1 MILCR
6 VRFHLPVL
14 LLLITFL
21 SVGKS
26 NAQDI
31 FQTGSLS
38 VFVIGPH
45 NDSIRNANVKL
56 LSGGYP
62 IFPDSISKN
71 EHIFRK
77 VGPGYHMLV
86 VSADGYETVK
96 DTVDILRGR
105 HTVKLAQLSNHVIQ
119 LKTVIVK
126 GHQPALVYKGDTIV
140 LNPGAVNIEEGDA
153 VREILEQM
161 PGVDIQMDKVSVQG
175 KDIEKTY
182 VDGKRTFGD
191 NPMTAIDHVAA
202 NDVVNIKMYE
212 EENKEEQRRG
222 SAKHRRWVFN
232 IITKSKLINSRD
244 GSLVAGLGR
253 TLGTRQGNE
262 HQLRGVAGGIFNFF
276 SEDLL
281 LNANLMHNNI
291 NIPSN
296 STRLLFQ
303 TRNVNPTYGENS
315 CATVQVLKTQP
326 KEKFGIYR
334 IDFKYGYLRKAT
346 EQGSTLMRDF
356 NPTAAFRSRSYTSYT
371 DGFSQDNSHKAS
383 LYLTAS
389 IDSVNELNLMV
400 DGVADNNHTVNL
412 QKQTDVVDEAATKNN
427 TTIRNRTAGG
437 NLSVI
442 MSYYYHLKQVPLTGV
457 IEAKF
462 THDSHNNSG
471 NRLSEGVF
479 NNNLLLSEKHRTD
492 TWETSASTGSL
503 IGKKG
508 MPWIGE
514 WEVAYKFSHSS
525 EALGREGIDE
535 GTGVMDSLNNYLYH
549 SHLATHSPSFSL
561 GVAHGMDVSHII
573 VSWNRNIL
581 KNTKVDSD
589 GPRQYEFSNWSVNW
603 TNKLYKFNSRLITE
617 LNYVVSSKLP
627 ALQQLRQETNN
638 VNPLCV
644 VSGNPNLRQTINHHI
659 TFKND
664 IRLSKQGM
672 VLTINC
678 QYENHDGR
686 IVAKEWY
693 FDHDSYMPEFNYYA
707 PARTTLSSYANVSG
721 SWLLNAESQLEIPL
735 TNLRSSVRVYFNN
748 DRSREPYFY
757 NDVRDAA
764 KINNVYG
771 GLILRTS
778 MLPHAYITMQPSI
791 GYRKASSTVTDY
803 HSDILTEGLKLNIQL
818 KRFLKY
824 FFLNASY
831 QLNHFNYKSLGKIDN
846 ENIINLYLGA
856 KVFRNRGEVNL
867 TAYDLLNS
875 FAARRVAMTENYTQ
889 RSEQFNYGRF
899 ISVNFVWNFRKVK
912 VPRMDSGHGI
922 AW

>member
-1 MILCR
+1 M
-6 VRFHLPVL
+6 
-14 LLLITFL
+14 LIFL
-21 SVGKS
+21 WACKGS
-26 NAQDI
+26 AQDI
-31 FQTGSLS
+31 FPKGSLS
-38 VFVIGPH
+38 VFVIDSN
-45 NDSIRNANVKL
+45 NDTIRNGCVRL
-56 LSGGYP
+56 LSGP
-62 IFPDSISKN
+62 QSIFPDSVSGN
-71 EHIFRK
+71 EHVFRRL
-77 VGPGYHMLV
+77 GTGYYMLV

-96 DTVDILRGR
+96 DTVDILQER
-105 HTVKLAQLSNHVIQ
+105 HTVKVAQLSNHAIQ

-161 PGVDIQMDKVSVQG
+161 PGVDIQTGKVSVQG
-175 KDIEKTY
+175 KNIEKTY
-182 VDGKRTFGD
+182 VDGKRIFGD

-202 NDVVNIKMYE
+202 NDVVNIRMYE

-222 SAKHRRWVFN
+222 EAKHRRWVFN
-232 IITKSKLINSRD
+232 IITKSKMINSRD
-244 GSLVAGLGR
+244 GSLVAGLGK

-326 KEKFGIYR
+326 KEKYGIYR
-334 IDFKYGYLRKAT
+334 LDFKYGYLRKAT

-412 QKQTDVVDEAATKNN
+412 QKQTDVVDEAVTKNN
-427 TTIRNRTAGG
+427 TTIRNRATGG
-437 NLSVI
+437 NLSVM
-442 MSYYYHLKQVPLTGV
+442 MSYYYHLKRAPLTGV

-462 THDSHNNSG
+462 THDSHNNFG

-479 NNNLLLSEKHRTD
+479 NNNLLLSGKHRTD

-503 IGKKG
+503 IGKRG
-508 MPWIGE
+508 MPWVGE

-525 EALGREGIDE
+525 EALGREGFDE
-535 GTGVMDSLNNYLYH
+535 ATGVMDSLNNYLYH

-627 ALQQLRQETNN
+627 ELQQLFQETNN
-638 VNPLCV
+638 VNPLYV
-644 VSGNPNLRQTINHHI
+644 VSGNPNLRQTINHEI
-659 TFKND
+659 TFKNE
-664 IRLSKQGM
+664 IRLSRKGL
-672 VLTINC
+672 VLTINAL
-678 QYENHDGR
+678 YENHDGQ
-686 IVAKEWY
+686 IVAREWY
-693 FDHDSYMPEFNYYA
+693 FDNDSYMPEFNYLA
-707 PARTTLSSYANVSG
+707 PAHTTLSSYANVSG
-721 SWLLNAESQLEIPL
+721 SWSLRTEGMLEIPL
-735 TNLRSSVRVYFNN
+735 TSLRSSIRVYANN
-748 DRSREPYFY
+748 DRLREPYYY
-757 NDVRDAA
+757 NSVRDAA
-764 KINNVYG
+764 RISNVYG

-778 MLPHAYITMQPSI
+778 LLPHSYITMQPSI
-791 GYRKASSTVTDY
+791 GYRKASSVKSNY
-803 HSDILTEGLKLNIQL
+803 NSEILTTGVKLNIQL

-831 QLNHFNYKSLGKIDN
+831 QLNCMDYKTLDKTDN
-846 ENIINLYLGA
+846 ENVVNLYLGA
-856 KVFRNRGEVNL
+856 KLFRSRGEINF

-875 FAARRVAMTENYTQ
+875 YAARRSTMTENYTQ
-889 RSEQFNYGRF
+889 RTEQFNYGRF
-899 ISVNFVWNFRKVK
+899 FCVNFVWNFRKVK
-912 VPRMDSGHGI
+912 VPRLDSGRGI